1 MKHLAALKA
10 ENTRL
15 LRVHAEA
22 NGGVPPQFNDTTS
35 TARGSAA
42 NSVQSAPA
50 YAGARERIINSRRR
64 AELGLSQS
72 RDPNLGG
79 GRGRGNGVAMSGNQ
93 PARIGSASAQEQRA
107 RRLRMQALYSDDA
120 TSGLRGGGRSRDV
133 PDSEHDDTTS
143 PTFASPAGAGS
154 RPYHAAPQ
162 QPNSLLYD
170 GAGIFDASL
179 SRPDSRGAGAAFAPT
194 RAQHSMLSRS
204 VVPQLSHAARQQL
217 EADHLHR
224 DVATHQIGGGRQAVR
239 GVPRGDAGRSVA
251 ALAAGGPIG
260 YPVPPDGP
268 DALRGSRG
276 GGGGGGGGGIPRS
289 FDVGA
294 PLRIPELMSAVPAP
308 TAVGLRGPRMVP
320 PHVAMGPVGVS
331 ADADYYPVQR
341 APPNAA
347 MLSTSAS
354 THGPL
359 DLGVPPTPEAQ
370 ALLLQRQR
378 QEIEALIEA
387 HQQQQGRFVAAVNAA
402 RSGAGNAAVDYPG
415 SHLAPPLAA
424 HMFAASPLS
433 IASHP
438 SPLMPPSDVH
448 STPAAFLAVD
458 RRSARGPPEAHTA
471 CQRRNRWRVRRLR
484 RSSAATWMRWPRCA
498 ATRAST
504 RPARRKCRCSR
515 HHGDRGRPATAD
527 GRAATTDAPRSTYR
541 RPTAMAPRHR
551 PLRWISR
558 AAGPRTLGRCYN
570 GREVSS
576 RTSRR

>member
-1 MKHLAALKA
+1 
-10 ENTRL
+10 
-15 LRVHAEA
+15 
-22 NGGVPPQFNDTTS
+22 
-35 TARGSAA
+35 
-42 NSVQSAPA
+42 
-50 YAGARERIINSRRR
+50 
-64 AELGLSQS
+64 
-72 RDPNLGG
+72 
-79 GRGRGNGVAMSGNQ
+79 
-93 PARIGSASAQEQRA
+93 
-107 RRLRMQALYSDDA
+107 MQALYSDDA
-120 TSGLRGGGRSRDV
+120 TSGLRGGGGRSRDV
-133 PDSEHDDTTS
+133 PDIEYDDTTS
-143 PTFASPAGAGS
+143 PTFAAPAGAGS

-179 SRPDSRGAGAAFAPT
+179 SRPDSRGAGAAFAPA

-224 DVATHQIGGGRQAVR
+224 DVATHQIGGGRQAIR

-276 GGGGGGGGGIPRS
+276 GGGGGGGGGGVPRS

-308 TAVGLRGPRMVP
+308 SALGLRGPRMVP

-370 ALLLQRQR
+370 ALLLHRQR

-402 RSGAGNAAVDYPG
+402 RSGANTGNAAVGYPG
-415 SHLAPPLAA
+415 SQLAPPLAA

-438 SPLMPPSDVH
+438 SPLMPPSDV
-448 STPAAFLAVD
+448 AALAVD
-458 RRSARGPPEAHTA
+458 RRSARGPPEAAHSVSTPQPLA
-471 CQRRNRWRVRRLR
+471 GSPPPPLVGGDVDAVAALRRNPSLYASGTPEVSVQSPSR
-484 RSSAATWMRWPRCA
+484 RS
-498 ATRAST
+498 
-504 RPARRKCRCSR
+504 RPTS
-515 HHGDRGRPATAD
+515 HRGRPGSNH
-527 GRAATTDAPRSTYR
+527 GRTSLDVPQAYGHGAAS
-541 RPTAMAPRHR
+541 PTASLDLTRSGTEDIGSLLQWARS
-551 PLRWISR
+551 L
-558 AAGPRTLGRCYN
+558 
-570 GREVSS
+570 
-576 RTSRR
+576 